1 MNNMTPMN
9 PHYDTLADELNKI
22 PNGFPRTES
31 GVELKLLA
39 KLFNEEDAALAST
52 LTMEP
57 KSLKEIAEQNSLT
70 EPEAKQ
76 RLIGM
81 VKRGLIDINREEGVG
96 FVFHLIPMVV
106 GFYERQNA
114 KIDKE
119 FAELFEQYYHE
130 RFHKTMLSEPSVHRI
145 IPMEKAIPVDIDVM
159 PYEKASTY
167 LDQAQSWGVLDCI
180 CRVQQNLIGKGC
192 DHTVKNCLVFSPKPG
207 AFTRSEEIETLTKE
221 QALKVL
227 ADADREGLVHSIN
240 NAQTEVYYV
249 CNCCTCSCGVLRG
262 MVEYGS
268 ENSIARSDFYARV
281 EEDLCSGC
289 ESCIERCQFNAM
301 AMVDG
306 ICVVDRVACYGCGL
320 CISACET
327 DALSLI
333 QKSPEEM
340 TPPPADDAAWREKR
354 AALRKD

>member
-1 MNNMTPMN
+1 MNDTISLN
-9 PHYDTLADELNKI
+9 PHYDLLADELNKI
-22 PNGFPRTES
+22 PNGFPRTKS

-39 KLFNEEDAALAST
+39 KLFSSEDAALAST
-52 LTMEP
+52 LAMEP
-57 KSLKEIAEQNSLT
+57 KSLKEIAEQNSLS

-81 VKRGLIDINREEGVG
+81 VKRGLIDIKREEGIG
-96 FVFHLIPMVV
+96 FTFHLIPFVV

-130 RFHKTMLSEPSVHRI
+130 SFHKTMLSEPSVHRI
-145 IPMEKAIPVDIDVM
+145 IPLEKAIPVDIDVM

-180 CRVQQNLIGKGC
+180 CRVQKKLIGQGC
-192 DHTVKNCLVFSPKPG
+192 EHSVRNCLVFSPKAN
-207 AFTRSEEIETLTKE
+207 AFIRSEEIETLTRE

-227 ADADREGLVHSIN
+227 ADSDQEGLVHSVN
-240 NAQTEVYYV
+240 NAQSDVYYV

-281 EEDLCSGC
+281 EEDLCTGC

-306 ICVVDRVACYGCGL
+306 VCQVDRVACYGCGL
-320 CISACET
+320 CIDSCDTE
-327 DALSLI
+327 ALSLI
-333 QKSPEEM
+333 QKRLEERKS
-340 TPPPADDAAWREKR
+340 PPADDMAWRVKR
-354 AALRKD
+354 AELRMD